1 MPRIAGESTV
11 ADLDVQI
18 LDNDAGPIGEALARS
33 LDRSDRAD
41 ISVAFARRS
50 GLEELTALP
59 RFQER
64 GGRLRFLAGTGF
76 QQTELEVL
84 DRIDRG
90 APTQVRVNVSGEA
103 LESRRTFHPKVYVCR
118 TEDRVEAIVG
128 SANFTRGGLRTNVE
142 TAVLL
147 SGPAQSPVLRDLTSV
162 FERQWESPLSRTVTP
177 ALREAYRALQTARG
191 RAFHEALLQRSVRR
205 EESRLRNAVADLLV
219 PPKSL
224 AQATG
229 RTWLL
234 ITNADNYRLCVE
246 DSTWGNPTRS
256 KIEKMRPG
264 DRVLFY
270 IKSPH
275 SAIGA
280 VGLVSS
286 EVFEDRRPLWKD
298 REYPFRLRL
307 QILLEP
313 RVQVP
318 FKPLVPHLAG
328 FRDARS
334 WGTRLQTSQL
344 ELLPSD
350 AAYLWDTIRI
360 ASAPVRPLGSSL
372 FAAADPLD
380 VPEEDSD

>member
-1 MPRIAGESTV
+1 V
-11 ADLDVQI
+11 ADLDVRI
-18 LDNDAGPIGEALARS
+18 LDNDAGPIGEALARC

-41 ISVAFARRS
+41 ISVAFARRT

-59 RFQER
+59 QFQER
-64 GGRLRFLAGTGF
+64 GGRLRFLAGTDF

-103 LESRRTFHPKVYVCR
+103 LDSRRTFHPKVYVCR
-118 TEDRVEAIVG
+118 SENRVEAIVG

-147 SGPAQSPVLRDLTSV
+147 SGPSQEPVLQDLTAV
-162 FERQWESPLSRTVTP
+162 FERHWESPLSRTVTP

-191 RAFHEALLQRSVRR
+191 RAYHEALLQRSVRR
-205 EESRLRNAVADLLV
+205 EETRLRNAVADLLV

-234 ITNADNYRLCVE
+234 ITNAENYRLCVE
-246 DSTWGNPTRS
+246 DSTWGNPTRAR
-256 KIEKMRPG
+256 IEQMRPG

-275 SAIGA
+275 VAIGA
-280 VGLVSS
+280 AGLVSS
-286 EVFEDRRPLWKD
+286 EVYEDRRPLWKD

-313 RVQVP
+313 KVQLP
-318 FKPLVPHLAG
+318 FKPLVPHLPG
-328 FRDARS
+328 FGNTPNWRQK
-334 WGTRLQTSQL
+334 LQRSQL
-344 ELLPSD
+344 ELSPAD
-350 AAYLWDTIRI
+350 AAVLWDTIRA
-360 ASAPVRPLGSSL
+360 ASTPVRLLDSTL
-372 FAAADPLD
+372 FAAADPPP
-380 VPEEDSD
+380 VEEDEPE